1 MRSDLLKAIA
11 GSKDVTN
18 AIILTHNID
27 FVFLQ
32 TLALAAFRKCGHPTI
47 TVFADAQC
55 AAESFAHQAP
65 VLDGLGV
72 RYRVVPVAMAPGFRF
87 HPKAVL
93 LSGEKDGTLFVGS
106 GNLTFGGWRE
116 NAEVWMRFDSATDG
130 PSVFTEFRRY
140 TDKILARVPLPDA
153 VSAELAEAFD
163 PKTRRWFS
171 GDDSANPATLL
182 GRAGDG
188 PALLDAMLAALGGGV
203 VDELVICSPYFD
215 AEGAAVRALLEQTK
229 ASRATVLCQPSGST
243 LTRQGFDGI
252 RERARVEQVSYEH
265 VSSDGKP
272 RTAFI
277 HAKFYGFLQ
286 GDQAMVFAGSANCSR
301 AALTIGAAY
310 GNAELLAMRR
320 MPVAEFES
328 AWVGELQRIPTPVT
342 LGERAAGDEDVPTA
356 NLRVLAAR
364 FESGSL
370 LVAFAPPRAEILSCE
385 VDGAEVRYSVAEAG
399 IISVTCSTEP
409 RAVRLEAD
417 LDGVVVRSQPGW
429 VDHETYLRASARG
442 RSLAD
447 SIRARMQPGGWNA
460 AAWADVMDVF
470 CKHLTY
476 LPIREGSRALPRA
489 DGQDSAGA
497 GSFSFGDVFSSEYR
511 VPTLGGLGELMV
523 KLESGKER
531 SLQQLLLRWF
541 GVVDEPNDSTA
552 DEMTETDDGSDEVDR
567 PDVVHGAPKHEGIA
581 SVTDADRRRIQKILP
596 QVEAAMTERRPE
608 LLAADLKVAAVLLRT
623 GLREGWIDANEFFRV
638 THRIWMALFFCG
650 SPQAEQ
656 GWLEY
661 RLRTSGDPSAFGE
674 AIRSPELAAA
684 LLGWALAAAPD
695 VSSPESARFHLAAA
709 LAVARLPWLWDA
721 GDESAVGREL
731 EVLLAH
737 TGTSD
742 GRNDVARIRAA
753 WERMLRRGHALL
765 RLEEA
770 VRNITMRELRSRIR
784 CADLHAGKLL
794 WQGAAGYCV
803 VTKRTPRV
811 EGKKVPVLR
820 LQGSPEESHFAAPFT
835 VPILALLD
843 EAVIPASPGFGE
855 EPRREL
861 REFLGEL
868 EKGLD
873 QLVANAGE
881 RVIVKEERP
890 RDT

>member
-1 MRSDLLKAIA
+1 MVTWNLWWRLGDWETRAEAIA
-11 GSKDVTN
+11 HTLEELRPDLVC
-18 AIILTHNID
+18 
-27 FVFLQ
+27 LQ
-32 TLALAAFRKCGHPTI
+32 EVWQEGDRNQAALLAERLGLQHAF
-47 TVFADAQC
+47 
-55 AAESFAHQAP
+55 AP
-65 VLDGLGV
+65 DRTEGGV
-72 RYRVVPVAMAPGFRF
+72 DQGVA
-87 HPKAVL
+87 L
-93 LSGEKDGTLFVGS
+93 LSRWP
-106 GNLTFGGWRE
+106 LTEIECRALPVPPGVEQPNVALR
-116 NAEVWMRFDSATDG
+116 AVVQG
-130 PSVFTEFRRY
+130 P
-140 TDKILARVPLPDA
+140 RVPLLLATTHLIPYPHR
-153 VSAELAEAFD
+153 SSCRELQ
-163 PKTRRWFS
+163 
-171 GDDSANPATLL
+171 L
-182 GRAGDG
+182 
-188 PALLDAMLAALGGGV
+188 
-203 VDELVICSPYFD
+203 
-215 AEGAAVRALLEQTK
+215 RAL
-229 ASRATVLCQPSGST
+229 
-243 LTRQGFDGI
+243 
-252 RERARVEQVSYEH
+252 VE
-265 VSSDGKP
+265 
-272 RTAFI
+272 
-277 HAKFYGFLQ
+277 FL
-286 GDQAMVFAGSANCSR
+286 A
-301 AALTIGAAY
+301 
-310 GNAELLAMRR
+310 
-320 MPVAEFES
+320 
-328 AWVGELQRIPTPVT
+328 
-342 LGERAAGDEDVPTA
+342 
-356 NLRVLAAR
+356 
-364 FESGSL
+364 
-370 LVAFAPPRAEILSCE
+370 
-385 VDGAEVRYSVAEAG
+385 
-399 IISVTCSTEP
+399 
-409 RAVRLEAD
+409 
-417 LDGVVVRSQPGW
+417 
-429 VDHETYLRASARG
+429 
-442 RSLAD
+442 
-447 SIRARMQPGGWNA
+447 
-460 AAWADVMDVF
+460 
-470 CKHLTY
+470 
-476 LPIREGSRALPRA
+476 
-489 DGQDSAGA
+489 
-497 GSFSFGDVFSSEYR
+497 
-511 VPTLGGLGELMV
+511 
-523 KLESGKER
+523 
-531 SLQQLLLRWF
+531 
-541 GVVDEPNDSTA
+541 
-552 DEMTETDDGSDEVDR
+552 
-567 PDVVHGAPKHEGIA
+567 
-581 SVTDADRRRIQKILP
+581 
-596 QVEAAMTERRPE
+596 ERRPE